1 MPWRR
6 RDFGAYLSLQPSAL
20 RLHTSFSGSRQCR
33 DDQKQH
39 KDFRVAE
46 VVLEEPTGEKRGNR
60 GQSGR
65 REEPYLAGFEPSPQ
79 IADQR
84 DDEPDPDRERR
95 QSAFGGDLQKIVV
108 EMRIDLVDRVGPT
121 V

>member
-46 VVLEEPTGEKRGNR
+46 VVLEEPTGEKRGNT

-65 REEPYLAGFEPSPQ
+65 REEPFLAGFEPSPQ
-79 IADQR
+79 IAVQR
-84 DDEPDPDRERR
+84 DDQPDPDRERR
-95 QSAFGGDLQKIVV
+95 QSEFGGDLPKLMVQRRLSLCEPI
-108 EMRIDLVDRVGPT
+108 G
-121 V
+121 